1 MKTYKFAIFALII
14 ALFFGFSLCGYTKE
28 LHVVTTLDLLKDIT
42 QQIGKDK
49 VRVES
54 ILTGLQNPHTYD
66 AKPKDIIALSKADI
80 FIEIGGGLEGFVDK
94 ILRNVKKKD
103 LIVVKLIEGIPLI
116 GKNPHI
122 WLDPENG
129 KIIAKKISET
139 LCRARP
145 EEESFFQKNLL
156 IYTNRIDKVEKE
168 IGVKLSRLNDKRVIS
183 SLPTF
188 VYFYKRFGFK
198 EVGQVVELPG
208 HEPSFRK
215 IKELIVLIKKEKIPF
230 LVTNP
235 FVKVKPVKVIKEE
248 TGIKEVPLL
257 PLLHKAFGVT
267 TYLDMIKYNGEAFL
281 KDE

>member
-1 MKTYKFAIFALII
+1 MKIWKIIVFALAILLI
-14 ALFFGFSLCGYTKE
+14 LSIYGFSKDI
-28 LHVVTTLDLLKDIT
+28 HIVTTLDFLKDIT
-42 QQIGKDK
+42 QEIGRDK
-49 VRVES
+49 VYVES
-54 ILTGLQNPHTYD
+54 ILGGVQNPHTYD
-66 AKPKDIIALSKADI
+66 AKPKDIVTLSKADL

-94 ILRNVKKKD
+94 ILKNVKRKD
-103 LIVVKLIEGIPLI
+103 LVVVKLIEGIPLI

-129 KIIAKKISET
+129 KIIAKKISDA
-139 LCRARP
+139 LCKLAP
-145 EEESFFQKNLL
+145 EEKSFFEKNLSL
-156 IYTNRIDKVEKE
+156 YIKKIDSIEKE
-168 IGVKLSRLNDKRVIS
+168 IGVKLSELEDKRVVS

-198 EVGQVVELPG
+198 EVGRVVEFPG

-215 IKELIVLIKKEKIPF
+215 IKELIVLIKKERIPF

-235 FVKVKPVKVIKEE
+235 FIDVKPVGVIKEE
-248 TGIKEVPLL
+248 TGIKEIPLL
-257 PLLHKAFGVT
+257 PFFYKLFGVY